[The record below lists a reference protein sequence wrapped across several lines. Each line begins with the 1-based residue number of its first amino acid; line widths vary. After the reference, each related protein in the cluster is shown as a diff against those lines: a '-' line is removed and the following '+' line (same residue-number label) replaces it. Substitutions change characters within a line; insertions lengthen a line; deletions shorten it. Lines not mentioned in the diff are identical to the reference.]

1 MNKCRR
7 YEERKIIILENHF
20 EKFKQYKLPS
30 IKSKEM
36 RQHIINVIEKALNC
50 GNIEHGYIKY
60 KCLNCN
66 EEYIHGFSCTC
77 KSKFCTKCGRMY
89 SIKWAEKQADSMLNV
104 KHRHAVFTIPEELR
118 NYFYKKRELLKELQD
133 AAYGVI
139 SHYYKKKVKGNHE
152 VGLIVVVHTFGSDLK
167 WNPHIHALFTEGG
180 IDKNNKWFKTL
191 SHIPYQYLRKSWQKL
206 VLDIIKTNFKDRET
220 QKQEEKF

>member
-7 YEERKIIILENHF
+7 YEERKIINIILENHF

-50 GNIEHGYIKY
+50 GNIERGYIKH
-60 KCLNCN
+60 KCLNCD
-66 EEYIHGFSCTC
+66 
-77 KSKFCTKCGRMY
+77 
-89 SIKWAEKQADSMLNV
+89 EKQADNMLNV
-104 KHRHAVFTIPEELR
+104 KHR
-118 NYFYKKRELLKELQD
+118 Y
-133 AAYGVI
+133 
-139 SHYYKKKVKGNHE
+139 
-152 VGLIVVVHTFGSDLK
+152 VVHTFGSDLK

>member
-1 MNKCRR
+1 MNRCRR
-7 YEERKIIILENHF
+7 YEERKIINIILENHF

-50 GNIEHGYIKY
+50 GNIEHGYIKH
-60 KCLNCN
+60 KCLNCY
-66 EEYIHGFSCTC
+66 EEYIHGFSC

-89 SIKWAEKQADSMLNV
+89 SIKWSEKQAENMLNV
-104 KHRHAVFTIPEELR
+104 KHIHAVFTIPEELR

-133 AAYGVI
+133 AAYGVV

-152 VGLIVVVHTFGSDLK
+152 VGLIAVVHTFGSDLK

-180 IDKNNKWFKTL
+180 IDKNNKWFNKVITYTI
-191 SHIPYQYLRKSWQKL
+191 SISKKIVAEISVRYNK
-206 VLDIIKTNFKDRET
+206 N
-220 QKQEEKF
+220 